1 MNNSS
6 KQTGSL
12 QLDVIQ
18 NNDKWDVKIIASPI
32 TTETSIKLRLT
43 NILTNE
49 SVKDINDD
57 IISDNSITLTVPSG
71 EYKLYAIATDKNNN
85 IVDSINP
92 PGNLILKQ
100 LEGMQNSEETSTS
113 NFYIYIII
121 AIIVILLIIGG
132 YSYINK

>member
-43 NILTNE
+43 NISTNE
-49 SVKDINDD
+49 SFKNINDD
-57 IISDNSITLTVPSG
+57 IKLDNSITLTVPSG
-71 EYKLYAIATDKNNN
+71 EYKLYAIATDKNYN

-100 LEGMQNSEETSTS
+100 LEGMQNSEETS

-121 AIIVILLIIGG
+121 AIIIILLIIGG
-132 YSYINK
+132 YSYISK